1 MKLRKMTS
9 TELPETYE
17 ELCRLLPPRKIED
30 KSSYANAMEVLDAMA
45 GITLNQDQEDYLDL
59 LSDLAAGYEDKS
71 VEMPKVPVTEVLK
84 ELIEESNMT
93 QTGLAQVLGID
104 NSLVT
109 KILKG
114 KREITVD
121 LARTLARQFNVDAN
135 LFLVL
140 PDREDESPQRLERKN
155 KKLGVW
161 QKYRITAEDYRRL
174 HKRSIAFS
182 GIVSRGKTLA
192 GTGKLML
199 RTSKDMGIADIF
211 VDRWFGNYGTT
222 LILTLPEEV
231 FRRIVETTEGG
242 LQLEWNR
249 AKR

>member
-1 MKLRKMTS
+1 MKARKITT

-17 ELCRLLPPRKIED
+17 GLCRLLPPRKIED
-30 KSSYANAMEVLDAMA
+30 KASYGNAMEVLDAMA
-45 GITLNQDQEDYLDL
+45 GIALNRDQEEYLDL
-59 LSDLAAGYEDKS
+59 LSDLVAGYEDKT

-93 QTGLAQVLGID
+93 QTSLAEVLGID
-104 NSLVT
+104 NALVT

-114 KREITVD
+114 EREITVD
-121 LARTLARQFNVDAN
+121 LARTLARQFHVDAS

-140 PDREDESPQRLERKN
+140 PSLEDESTKPLERKN

-161 QKYRITAEDYRRL
+161 QKYRVTAEDYRRY
-174 HKRSIAFS
+174 HKRKIAFS

-199 RTSKDMGIADIF
+199 RTYKDMGIADIF

-231 FRRIVETTEGG
+231 FRRIVETSEGG
-242 LQLEWNR
+242 LQIVWNR
-249 AKR
+249 ARP